1 MNILLVSATQI
12 ELADIIEKFGKES
25 FVYNG
30 HRIVPL
36 ITGMG
41 MVNLAYK
48 LGKFF
53 TKNHFDLAINFGI
66 AGSFAQE
73 IQLGE
78 VVEVVEECY
87 ADLGVLS
94 ESGFEG
100 MRAMGFVNFYANNQA
115 YYNTIRNPNPSSC
128 NIKKVSGLTLN
139 QISGSQESII
149 ELGKRW
155 KNKQIETMESAA
167 FFQICLEENVPFYS
181 FRAISNYVEPRD
193 KQKWKLQEAI
203 ENGEKF
209 IMEFLEDL

>member
-128 NIKKVSGLTLN
+128 NLKKVSGLTLN

>member
-1 MNILLVSATQI
+1 MNILLVASTQI
-12 ELADIIEKFGKES
+12 ELADILDKFGKES
-25 FVYNG
+25 FIFHG

-53 TKNHFDLAINFGI
+53 MKNRFDLAINFGV
-66 AGSFAQE
+66 AGSFVQE
-73 IQLGE
+73 LQLGE

-100 MRAMGFVNFYANNQA
+100 MRAMGFVNFYANNKA
-115 YYNTIRNPNPSSC
+115 YYNTIKNPEPSPAKL
-128 NIKKVSGLTLN
+128 KKVSGLTLN

-167 FFQICLEENVPFYS
+167 FFQVCLEENVPFYA

-209 IMEFLEDL
+209 LLDFIEEL

>member
-41 MVNLAYK
+41 MVNLAHK

-128 NIKKVSGLTLN
+128 NLKKVSGLTLN

>member
-1 MNILLVSATQI
+1 MNILLVAATQI
-12 ELADIIEKFGKES
+12 ELADIIDKYGRES
-25 FVYNG
+25 FIYQG

-41 MVNLAYK
+41 MVNVAYK
-48 LGKFF
+48 LGKYF
-53 TKNHFDLAINFGI
+53 TKNRFDLAINFGV
-66 AGSFAQE
+66 AGSFSQE
-73 IQLGE
+73 IRLGE

-115 YYNTIRNPNPSSC
+115 YYNTIKNPKPSSA
-128 NIKKVSGLTLN
+128 NLKKVAGLTLN
-139 QISGSQESII
+139 QVSGTQESII

-167 FFQICLEENVPFYS
+167 FFQVCLEENIPFYA

-193 KQKWKLQEAI
+193 KQKWQLQEAI
-203 ENGEKF
+203 ENGERF
-209 IMEFLEDL
+209 LLDFLEEL